1 MRICISSRYCS
12 FKEDLNNRCIWYTL
26 QRDHHRQKN
35 LWEQRSL
42 NVEPTPH
49 WKLSSF
55 QIRNPK
61 PLIHINDIYIYTVQN
76 KYIIY
81 MFFYHIISSAN
92 WKLSSFEIKK
102 GGDAKSNKE
111 RSVFS
116 PGAGR
121 LPENEGEIIFLA
133 CFRKSSPS
141 LIGHSGARWR
151 LSEF

>member
-12 FKEDLNNRCIWYTL
+12 LKEDLNNRCIWYTL
-26 QRDHHRQKN
+26 QCDHHRQEN

-61 PLIHINDIYIYTVQN
+61 PLIHINDIYAVHN

-81 MFFYHIISSAN
+81 MFFITLYLLPIGSYPLSRSRRVATPSPTRRGRSSAQ
-92 WKLSSFEIKK
+92 
-102 GGDAKSNKE
+102 G
-111 RSVFS
+111 
-116 PGAGR
+116 PGAFLKQGR
-121 LPENEGEIIFLA
+121 NYLP
-133 CFRKSSPS
+133 RTS
-141 LIGHSGARWR
+141 LIDWTFRGLTPVKSQLKVW
-151 LSEF
+151 

>member
-12 FKEDLNNRCIWYTL
+12 LKEDLNNRCIWYTL
-26 QRDHHRQKN
+26 QRDHHRQEN

-61 PLIHINDIYIYTVQN
+61 PLIHINDIYIYTVHN

-81 MFFYHIISSAN
+81 MFF
-92 WKLSSFEIKK
+92 LSHYIFCQLEAILFRDQEVWRRQVQQ
-102 GGDAKSNKE
+102 GEVGLQP
-111 RSVFS
+111 R
-116 PGAGR
+116 GR
-121 LPENEGEIIFLA
+121 APSWNRGEIIFLA
-133 CFRKSSPS
+133 RFRKSPS
-141 LIGHSGARWR
+141 FDWTFRG
-151 LSEF
+151 

>member
-12 FKEDLNNRCIWYTL
+12 LKEDLNNRCIWYTL
-26 QRDHHRQKN
+26 QRDHHRQEN

-61 PLIHINDIYIYTVQN
+61 PLIHINDIYAVHN

-81 MFFYHIISSAN
+81 MFFITLYLLPIGSYPLSRSRRVATPSPTRRGRSSAQ
-92 WKLSSFEIKK
+92 
-102 GGDAKSNKE
+102 G
-111 RSVFS
+111 
-116 PGAGR
+116 PGAFLKQGR
-121 LPENEGEIIFLA
+121 NYLP
-133 CFRKSSPS
+133 RTS
-141 LIGHSGARWR
+141 LIDWTFRGLTPVKSQLKVW
-151 LSEF
+151 

>member
-12 FKEDLNNRCIWYTL
+12 LKEDLNNRCIWYTL

-61 PLIHINDIYIYTVQN
+61 PLIHINDIYAVHN

-111 RSVFS
+111 RTVFS
-116 PGAGR
+116 PGSGR
-121 LPENEGEIIFLA
+121 LPDNGGEIIFLA
-133 CFRKSSPS
+133 CFRTSPS
-141 LIGHSGARWR
+141 LIGHSGV
-151 LSEF
+151 